1 MATIMG
7 RLIPGEGAMKY
18 ALIASLLLAGTSAAW
33 ATIPVPGPV
42 AGAGLAPLAML
53 AGVAIVARLRRRR

>member
-1 MATIMG
+1 
-7 RLIPGEGAMKY
+7 MKY

>member
-1 MATIMG
+1 
-7 RLIPGEGAMKY
+7 MKY
-18 ALIASLLLAGTSAAW
+18 ALSASLLLAGTSAAW
-33 ATIPVPGPV
+33 AIPVPGPV